1 MTASLSN
8 INFGHLLEN
17 CSQPKCDI
25 TLSKSGHPVIVTGI
39 GGFTFNSDMQ
49 AWTELYSSSEM
60 SSIHNSLFAISSTL
74 TEATPL
80 SSIQQGTGLSISFPS
95 STSTLS
101 GRAQTLT
108 FLENQISRCLSL
120 QSTLEYRHWACTY
133 VQHLL
138 KEDEEERLREFVS
151 EFVRQQQQQ
160 RCVPGLQHSDLAKQF
175 LSLIASST
183 KMQRLYCELRELV
196 DSSSD

>member
-1 MTASLSN
+1 
-8 INFGHLLEN
+8 
-17 CSQPKCDI
+17 
-25 TLSKSGHPVIVTGI
+25 
-39 GGFTFNSDMQ
+39 MQ
-49 AWTELYSSSEM
+49 AWTELYSTSEM
-60 SSIHNSLFAISSTL
+60 SSIHNSSFALSSTL

-95 STSTLS
+95 SFSTLS

-138 KEDEEERLREFVS
+138 KEYEEEKLREF
-151 EFVRQQQQQ
+151 E
-160 RCVPGLQHSDLAKQF
+160 
-175 LSLIASST
+175 
-183 KMQRLYCELRELV
+183 
-196 DSSSD
+196 

>member
-1 MTASLSN
+1 
-8 INFGHLLEN
+8 
-17 CSQPKCDI
+17 
-25 TLSKSGHPVIVTGI
+25 
-39 GGFTFNSDMQ
+39 MQ
-49 AWTELYSSSEM
+49 ALTELHSASRNLM
-60 SSIHNSLFAISSTL
+60 SSIHNSSFTLCSTL

-80 SSIQQGTGLSISFPS
+80 SSIQQGSISFPS
-95 STSTLS
+95 TSSILS

-120 QSTLEYRHWACTY
+120 QSTLEYRHWTCIY

-151 EFVRQQQQQ
+151 EFVRQQQ

-175 LSLIASST
+175 FSLIASST
-183 KMQRLYCELRELV
+183 KMQRLYCELTSRLIITCV
-196 DSSSD
+196 IIIL